1 MIRPHVVPLISLFIL
16 CSQATFPSSS
26 MLSYLNRM
34 LYNNHTYELVC
45 SDCPNRLTNQSVLI
59 NANESINPFIMHT
72 QMLIAMPII
81 LCENGSRAKLLRART
96 SL

>member
-1 MIRPHVVPLISLFIL
+1 
-16 CSQATFPSSS
+16 
-26 MLSYLNRM
+26 M
-34 LYNNHTYELVC
+34 LYNNHTNELIC

-81 LCENGSRAKLLRART
+81 LCENSFRAKHLRART
-96 SL
+96 LP